1 MPTVTARLALMGE
14 KLTPVEHAL
23 VEVKEG
29 VVRRIEEAPDAVR
42 DPDHDVLLPAP
53 FDPHVHSADWAF
65 RHAGLGKTLRDV
77 VAPPDG
83 LKHRLMRETPEREL
97 EASIASFLR
106 VAKRFGCIGVAD
118 FREGGVKGVRI
129 GLSAADAVENITYIP
144 MGRPTRPDPEV
155 VEEELKL
162 LADVTEYVGLPDVHL
177 PDDVLEAIR
186 DSGLRIYVHANEDPS
201 SVKRCLNGY
210 GTTEVERAIELLD
223 PEGLI
228 HLTVLTERDVDALL
242 SSDVD
247 VIVACPRSNSYFGV
261 GEPDFNTL
269 KRLPQR
275 LLLGT
280 DNGMTMEPDP
290 FEEARY
296 AWLRGL
302 PPSRALRAITVD
314 PASVFGLPTLEG
326 GELFGA
332 LALDGIDLPWETE
345 RREVL
350 CAHVLQAV
358 KWADVR
364 VYVGDSTWRAT
375 GS

>member
-1 MPTVTARLALMGE
+1 MPTVTARLALVGE
-14 KLTPVEHAL
+14 KLTPIEHAL
-23 VEVKEG
+23 IEVNQG
-29 VVRRIEEAPDAVR
+29 VVKSIEEAPDTVR
-42 DPDHDVLLPAP
+42 DPDHDVLIPAP

-65 RHAGLGKTLRDV
+65 RHAGLGRTLRDV

-83 LKHRLMRETPEREL
+83 LKHRLMKRTPEEEL
-97 EASIASFLR
+97 KASIVSFLS

-118 FREGGVKGVRI
+118 FREGGVKGIRI
-129 GLSAADAVENITYIP
+129 GLSAAETVGDITYIP
-144 MGRPTRPDPEV
+144 MGRPTRSDPEG
-155 VEEELKL
+155 VEEELKF
-162 LADVTEYVGLPDVHL
+162 LADVTEYIGLPDVHL
-177 PDDVLEAIR
+177 PDDVLEIIR

-201 SVKRCLNGY
+201 SVKKCLNEH
-210 GTTEVERAIELLD
+210 GTTEVERAIELLE

-228 HLTVLTERDVDALL
+228 HLTVLTEKDIDVLL
-242 SSDVD
+242 SSDVET
-247 VIVACPRSNSYFGV
+247 IVACPRSNSYFGV
-261 GEPDFNTL
+261 GEPEFNTL

-302 PPSRALRAITVD
+302 PPSRALRAVTVD
-314 PASVFGLPTLEG
+314 PASVFELPTLEEG
-326 GELFGA
+326 VRFGA
-332 LALDGIDLPWETE
+332 LALDGIDLPWEAG
-345 RREVL
+345 RREAL

-364 VYVGDSTWRAT
+364 VYVGDSTWRVT